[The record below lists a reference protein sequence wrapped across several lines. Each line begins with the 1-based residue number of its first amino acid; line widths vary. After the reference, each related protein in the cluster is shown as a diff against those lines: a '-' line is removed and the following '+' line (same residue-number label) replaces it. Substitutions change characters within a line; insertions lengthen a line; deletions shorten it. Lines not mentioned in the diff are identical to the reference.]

1 MPDKSFFPF
10 LLSRKNE
17 KKKMKFPYKQQYENQ
32 SSSPISFFTVQVFF
46 VIYLISLTNN
56 KTVIEKK
63 YIRDDL
69 TLIYASSE

>member
-32 SSSPISFFTVQVFF
+32 SSSPVSFFTVQGFF
-46 VIYLISLTNN
+46 VIYYIFTHQQQNCDR
-56 KTVIEKK
+56 KK
-63 YIRDDL
+63 IHKG
-69 TLIYASSE
+69 